1 MDVDYACPLLACD
14 VQAARATRAKL
25 ALAYGRPQPE
35 PARAMAHWDLLLQE
49 ARWLQEDFTQA
60 RPHPSPCYLADWSQA
75 ELCCSTSVAWQVLWK
90 VVQHSQ
96 GATPMQTRRLLY
108 FGV

>member
-1 MDVDYACPLLACD
+1 MSLLACD

-49 ARWLQEDFTQA
+49 ARWLQEDFAQA
-60 RPHPSPCYLADWSQA
+60 RPHPSPRFLADWSQA
-75 ELCCSTSVAWQVLWK
+75 ELRCSTFVAWQVLW
-90 VVQHSQ
+90 
-96 GATPMQTRRLLY
+96 
-108 FGV
+108 